1 MSKLTYH
8 FSYGMQ
14 NFKTL
19 LCFGNSRFQPPICHI
34 NLTFMEKKKK
44 KMKSKRNQNNIR
56 KGGNLGFTMWG
67 PINPGFNLESFRNLL
82 PFCDPAINPETENCQ
97 IPNPKSQPISV
108 ITHTHYRQQDNQT
121 LNSSLPPSLSVI
133 PHKNHGQKWE
143 IPMKK

>member
-1 MSKLTYH
+1 
-8 FSYGMQ
+8 
-14 NFKTL
+14 
-19 LCFGNSRFQPPICHI
+19 
-34 NLTFMEKKKK
+34 
-44 KMKSKRNQNNIR
+44 MKSKRNQNNIR